1 MKTHRGVSNQT
12 RLSRRFALRIAAFFA
27 VALLFLSPL
36 ATTAQDDPGA
46 SEVGI
51 VVSTTA
57 INIRDCPRADCN
69 SVGSVPLGGTL
80 DVLGPP
86 QDGFLPVKSGNT
98 QGWAY
103 ELFIASSYTGTPV
116 LTQGA
121 EGCKRIALVFN
132 VGIGDPIAWPIV
144 DTLIATETKATM
156 LIQGWWAEYYP
167 AWVQEFDSYGFTIGT
182 HGGDNLELNDR
193 TTEDVMTDIAT
204 ATTQIDTA
212 LGHASDTIFS
222 PASADT
228 DPRVLSMIAFAGY
241 LPVVWQ
247 VSAGDDS
254 ADATADDVT
263 SNVLDHI
270 YDGAIVELH
279 LDAPNSAGATAVA
292 LPGIISTLQDDGY
305 TFVTIPEMAQP
316 CAG

>member
-1 MKTHRGVSNQT
+1 METLRPSHNT
-12 RLSRRFALRIAAFFA
+12 RYLYQRLVMRVAGLILT
-27 VALLFLSPL
+27 ALLLTHPL
-36 ATTAQDDPGA
+36 IVAAQDDSAA

-69 SVGSVPLGGTL
+69 SIGSVPLGGTL

-86 QDGFLPVKSGNT
+86 EDGFLPVKSGNT

-116 LTQGA
+116 LTQGTA
-121 EGCKRIALVFN
+121 GCKRVALVFN

-193 TTEDVMTDIAT
+193 TTEDVMADIIT
-204 ATTQIDTA
+204 ATTQINTA

-222 PASADT
+222 PASPDT

-247 VSAGDDS
+247 VSAGDDA
-254 ADATADDVT
+254 ADATADEVS
-263 SNVLDHI
+263 SNVLDHV

-279 LDAPNSAGATAVA
+279 LDAPNSAGSTAAA

-316 CAG
+316 CSG